1 MQMANYLGDGAGS
14 SWRLTTGS
22 LLNDSLVSWRNLDI
36 LTEATLDAS
45 LELEAR
51 RRAAARA
58 TAESSELLL
67 LVVDIFPTSS
77 RSRSSS
83 LIKRRKRWQ
92 LVSSKT
98 CIYKNYLETNLIRS
112 MMYLSG
118 TRPSR
123 PSFVPFHQSLD
134 TWLYSE
140 STSPFLKLSSR
151 CDRAVKSNCAV
162 ASSVSDSV
170 NNKLNH

>member
-83 LIKRRKRWQ
+83 LIKRSKRWD
-92 LVSSKT
+92 L
-98 CIYKNYLETNLIRS
+98 
-112 MMYLSG
+112 
-118 TRPSR
+118 
-123 PSFVPFHQSLD
+123 
-134 TWLYSE
+134 
-140 STSPFLKLSSR
+140 FLPKFLH
-151 CDRAVKSNCAV
+151 
-162 ASSVSDSV
+162 
-170 NNKLNH
+170 L